1 MIKLFLQQNLLLIKN
16 KMKKSILIKGI
27 SFFIIFG
34 VAFLISCKKGPGDG
48 GRASIKGKVFT
59 VNYNSAFT
67 VPQDSGYLGAQK
79 VYIIYGN
86 ETAVG
91 DNQDTNNDG
100 SFEFNFLRKG
110 KYKVYVFTKTL
121 ANHIDSAVVKEVE
134 ITDRT
139 QTVEIP
145 DFKIKT
151 SKN

>member
-1 MIKLFLQQNLLLIKN
+1 
-16 KMKKSILIKGI
+16 MKKSILKKG
-27 SFFIIFG
+27 
-34 VAFLISCKKGPGDG
+34 VFLITLFGIFMLFSCKKGPGDG

-59 VNYNSAFT
+59 VNYNSSFT

-121 ANHIDSAVVKEVE
+121 TNHLDSAVVKEVE